1 MTEEEDRIT
10 RDEMLLLMARMAAK
24 RSTCAR
30 LHVGAIIARD
40 HRPIVTGYNGA
51 PAGMAHCEHDY
62 EMIIDMGGTI
72 QEGCEISV
80 HAEANAI
87 AYAARAGIALEG
99 AELFCTNEPC
109 YKCSQLIIN
118 AGIIRVVFNQPY
130 RLHDGVALLRAAKL
144 QVEQQ
149 ELWDD
154 QES

>member
-1 MTEEEDRIT
+1 MTEEDRIT

-51 PAGMAHCEHDY
+51 PAGMAHCDHVNDFSRPED
-62 EMIIDMGGTI
+62 
-72 QEGCEISV
+72 GCQVAV